1 MRNGSTQIA
10 TQKNYIDN
18 GTVRSGVARMDDEGE
33 SLVLGILRRRWYM
46 LVLFVLISGAVGAF
60 CYVNYEVPESVTEA
74 SMIYAPF
81 PVIPGAPTHD
91 PLEPVTIG
99 EIAISNEILRSLA
112 ERNGLRIPPKSF
124 RNLLT
129 VKANRFSKLIRL
141 RLNWTNGE
149 EAIKLVN
156 DLMDLVADRVVV
168 ERRKYL
174 AECRR
179 SPERALTDVNAKID
193 DVKKEVSDLRKKL
206 QQALQQAGMQDSKSN
221 FLSARYMGLEN
232 QLLGGEI
239 ELQTARDQIS
249 QMEIEVNAKRQ
260 QIKEEAL
267 RGKAAQYNERKRY
280 VGEDRPEMKAI
291 KKQLANFM
299 TDNAH
304 LEFDAW
310 LAKLEQVGESDDE
323 LGAFENPAKS
333 SVAMLRSQLN
343 TISNRLDDR
352 LSKIT
357 PLENKIAG
365 LKKQRQ
371 QLDQDMKN
379 YKGADI
385 VTHGL
390 LEDAERHLSDLQE
403 RRRKLAEQKSN
414 YLLHEESTFKEVKVD
429 TIASWDTTEQYS
441 GKKKLFVLGSVGAFA
456 ALLIPLFAWEHF
468 FPSERTCDRAARMT
482 GLPIVGKKTFVKDNQ
497 QNPKNSV
504 NTEAIRLLALR
515 IQQSVQGSGAM
526 VLFTGLNH
534 ERSSIPTITYLSECL
549 ARREERVLIIDACDQ
564 GLQNGDKNLA
574 VKPQDDA
581 TSNGKESRDK
591 SKSQST
597 AIAKN
602 GNGTSL
608 GLASFFSKPKVTA
621 KDLIRSTNT
630 PGVDIIP
637 AGSESFPSEAF
648 GTRRISTLLEECR
661 NNYTLILVA
670 GPSTNHPS
678 DLQMLSSRADGILF
692 TAPPD
697 SKSSKRSDLVV
708 QELAELG
715 APIIG
720 IVS

>member
-1 MRNGSTQIA
+1 MRNGNTQLA
-10 TQKNYIDN
+10 TPKNYIDN
-18 GTVRSGVARMDDEGE
+18 GPVRSGVVRMDDEGE
-33 SLVLGILRRRWYM
+33 SLVLGILRRRWYL
-46 LVLFVLISGAVGAF
+46 LVLFVLVSGAVGAF
-60 CYVNYEVPESVTEA
+60 CYVNFEVPESVTEA

-81 PVIPGAPTHD
+81 PVIAGAPTHD

-99 EIAISNEILRSLA
+99 EITLSNEILRKLA
-112 ERNGLRIPPKSF
+112 KRNDLRVPPKSF
-124 RNLLT
+124 RNFLS

-156 DLMDLVADRVVV
+156 DLMELVADRVVV
-168 ERRKYL
+168 ERREYL

-179 SPERALTDVNAKID
+179 SPERALADVNLKIENAKN
-193 DVKKEVSDLRKKL
+193 DVSNLRKKL
-206 QQALQQAGMQDSKSN
+206 QESLQQEGMQDSRSN
-221 FLSARYMGLEN
+221 YLTTRSMSLEN
-232 QLLGGEI
+232 QLLGGQI

-249 QMEIEVNAKRQ
+249 QIQIEVNAKRQ

-267 RGKAAQYNERKRY
+267 RGKISQYNARKEI
-280 VGEDRPEMKAI
+280 VGENRPEMKRI

-299 TDNAH
+299 TDNAK
-304 LEFDAW
+304 LDFDAW
-310 LAKLEQVGESDDE
+310 MAKLTQIGESRNV
-323 LGAFENPAKS
+323 FEGFDNP
-333 SVAMLRSQLN
+333 SVASVSMLTSQLEAK
-343 TISNRLDDR
+343 TNRLEDR
-352 LSKIT
+352 LSRII
-357 PLENKIAG
+357 PLENKITA
-365 LKKQRQ
+365 LLQQRKD
-371 QLDQDMKN
+371 LDLEMRN
-379 YKGADI
+379 YTGADI
-385 VTHGL
+385 VTHGQ
-390 LEDAERHLSDLQE
+390 LEDAERSLLDLQE
-403 RRRKLAEQKSN
+403 RRRRLAEQIAN

-429 TIASWDTTEQYS
+429 TMASWDTTDQYT
-441 GKKKLFVLGSVGAFA
+441 GKKKLFVFGFVGAFA
-456 ALLIPLFAWEHF
+456 ALLVPLLAWEHF

-482 GLPIVGKKTFVKDNQ
+482 GLPIVGQKTFVSENQ
-497 QNPKNSV
+497 SKSKNSV

-564 GLQNGDKNLA
+564 GSQHDIN
-574 VKPQDDA
+574 KPDSNSTSGHADDA
-581 TSNGKESRDK
+581 GSRGK
-591 SKSQST
+591 SKSEST
-597 AIAKN
+597 AMVKN
-602 GNGTSL
+602 GNGTSI

-661 NNYTLILVA
+661 NNYTLILIA
-670 GPSTNHPS
+670 GPSTNRPS

-692 TAPPD
+692 TAPAD
-697 SKSSKRSDLVV
+697 VKNSNRGDQVV
-708 QELAELG
+708 RELADLG